1 MTDKVSRGEVR
12 EGVREMLRLAR
23 EALELSLFV
32 AAIAPFAVRVRE
44 KTRRSKH
51 KKELSLSVAAIAPF
65 PARTIARKHD
75 AAKVAPLT
83 RPDSRIP

>member
-1 MTDKVSRGEVR
+1 LTDKVSRGEVR

-44 KTRRSKH
+44 KARRSKH
-51 KKELSLSVAAIAPF
+51 KNGLSLSLAAITLF
-65 PARTIARKHD
+65 PARAREK
-75 AAKVAPLT
+75 
-83 RPDSRIP
+83 SRRSKRGAINETG